1 MNHHLCLH
9 AEINA
14 GIRIV
19 NMYLHANHR
28 TSLRVISG
36 NLIDLGY
43 FPFIFLVRNRNIR
56 LLSHRN
62 LCQVIL
68 CDGNIHLY
76 LLIAFYGEQLGSFRN
91 RGAFQKSSSCGG
103 VCRRRHCGNLGH
115 NSAKFR
121 FDSFLS
127 FCQLL
132 RRLLSG
138 DPRALHVVGL
148 LLLRVRIHN
157 SRLRRGF
164 LSFPPADFLFHIIQ
178 LFLFRINN
186 ALLFLH
192 LIGHTQIVNLI
203 RCAADALIQVLD
215 GLLNPLSAFFTSGL

>member
-1 MNHHLCLH
+1 
-9 AEINA
+9 
-14 GIRIV
+14 
-19 NMYLHANHR
+19 MYLHANHR
-28 TSLRVISG
+28 TSLSVISG

-138 DPRALHVVGL
+138 DLRALHIVRL
-148 LLLRVRIHN
+148 LLPGVRVHN

-164 LSFPPADFLFHIIQ
+164 LSFPAADLFLHIIQ
-178 LFLFRINN
+178 LFLLRIDDT
-186 ALLFLH
+186 LLLLHFLRH
-192 LIGHTQIVNLI
+192 GKIADFVGRL
-203 RCAADALIQVLD
+203 ADALIQVLN
-215 GLLNPLSAFFTSGL
+215 GLLNPLSAFFASGL